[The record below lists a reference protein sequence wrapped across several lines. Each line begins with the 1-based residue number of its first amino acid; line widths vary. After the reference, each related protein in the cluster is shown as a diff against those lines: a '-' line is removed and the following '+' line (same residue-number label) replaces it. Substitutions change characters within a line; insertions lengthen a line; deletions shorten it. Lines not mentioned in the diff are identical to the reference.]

1 MRKDR
6 HCLLGVLLCTVIS
19 NSALGQ
25 SRSDMIEQCAQLA
38 DLDLP
43 DTTVTAA
50 SLRLLISLYHPAR
63 KPLSDCRTS
72 PPRRGDLPDRWL

>member
-1 MRKDR
+1 MRKDS
-6 HCLLGVLLCTVIS
+6 HLLLGVFLCTVIS

-25 SRSDMIEQCAQLA
+25 SRSDMIERCAQLA

-72 PPRRGDLPDRWL
+72 AASKG

>member
-1 MRKDR
+1 MRKDS
-6 HCLLGVLLCTVIS
+6 HCLLGVFLCTVIS

-25 SRSDMIEQCAQLA
+25 SRSDMIERCAQLA

-50 SLRLLISLYHPAR
+50 SL
-63 KPLSDCRTS
+63 
-72 PPRRGDLPDRWL
+72 